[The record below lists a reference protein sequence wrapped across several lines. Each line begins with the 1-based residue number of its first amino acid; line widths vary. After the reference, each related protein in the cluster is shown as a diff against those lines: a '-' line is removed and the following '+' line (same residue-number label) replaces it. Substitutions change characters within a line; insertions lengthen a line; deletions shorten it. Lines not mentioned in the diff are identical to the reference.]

1 MLIDEGCWIGAC
13 NGYLGSDGK
22 PALFLDRDG
31 VLIRDA
37 GYLAD
42 PAGVELLPGA
52 GELVR
57 IANRANV
64 PVIVVTN
71 QSGIGRGLFSWRQFL
86 AVNRRMSDLLVSE
99 HGATLS
105 AVIACG
111 WSPDNPPDQAVLRRR
126 WRKPGPGMLLA
137 ARSHYGIDLAR
148 SWLVGDRL
156 SDVRAAV
163 AAGLAGAILLKPGLR
178 QVGRGGARL
187 QPRHHDFLLWRAAAL
202 PPLLAQI
209 EATMRQT
216 LAPSARSAAMPP
228 PGTTS
233 IMGNV
238 R

>member
-1 MLIDEGCWIGAC
+1 MLIDEGCWIGTC
-13 NGYLGSDGK
+13 NGYVGSDGK

-86 AVNRRMSDLLVSE
+86 AVNRRMSDLLASD

-111 WSPDNPPDQAVLRRR
+111 WSPANPPDPAVLRRR

-156 SDVRAAV
+156 SDVRAAM

-178 QVGRGGARL
+178 QVGQGRT
-187 QPRHHDFLLWRAAAL
+187 QPHTRHHDFLLWRAAAL

-209 EATMRQT
+209 EATMRQAMA
-216 LAPSARSAAMPP
+216 APTIGAALVP
-228 PGTTS
+228 PGSTS
-233 IMGNV
+233 IMGSL